1 MDNTTGEAE
10 VLVKDIPAEDRLFGA
25 FDTKLLFQSQT
36 ETGVV
41 YKAYDLKTGTFADLI
56 SWNYSD
62 FEGVNIVYGHQLFI
76 LKKTD
81 TNTGDLEIYD
91 LRNMEKKTIQNLPI
105 YAGDTTQIAGFY
117 GDENFIYD
125 AVDNTDP
132 NNIRFLRYNVNIS
145 DGTVSE
151 LTLDAMSNG
160 YSKPL
165 RILCDAGDFL
175 LVQYDTYTGT
185 IQSVYEGQRTEMLM
199 PEAPRLGLISLTD
212 FLSNSPN
219 YIPVT
224 DQVIAG

>member
-1 MDNTTGEAE
+1 M
-10 VLVKDIPAEDRLFGA
+10 
-25 FDTKLLFQSQT
+25 
-36 ETGVV
+36 
-41 YKAYDLKTGTFADLI
+41 
-56 SWNYSD
+56 
-62 FEGVNIVYGHQLFI
+62 
-76 LKKTD
+76 
-81 TNTGDLEIYD
+81 
-91 LRNMEKKTIQNLPI
+91 
-105 YAGDTTQIAGFY
+105 
-117 GDENFIYD
+117 
-125 AVDNTDP
+125 
-132 NNIRFLRYNVNIS
+132 NIS